1 MVELSYKE
9 RKKGII
15 LDKYDYRD
23 NFDELVSSVNYKT
36 KELKKTDDLSKFVH
50 KCKGLGKYLD
60 NHRKECIKC
69 YEGEFVQSDLNF
81 YSAIDSLLSEVTNYG
96 GCPRHWSNKD
106 DERIN
111 LIREL
116 NKFCKQKDGYKND
129 LRKLGT
135 ECREKTK
142 CNKTEICNTKQ
153 LGYKQWLHE
162 NQKHFSAKQSII
174 DMYFSGPNPKIKLSY
189 DCNTANSTL
198 FEDNTNYCSKC
209 VTTKSA
215 PNDVAKSQYFVTEG
229 ISNLPADDSR
239 YVISEESDLNYTS
252 QKYGL
257 GNVLYYGDIFGYDE
271 HDGIHTVTL
280 KDSSCTDNT
289 YDIVQEPLSEGTQTV
304 HDTEVQQITEMP
316 EMSAASKISEVSVAP
331 KITDSSEPSEQSEQ
345 SASSVSSPI
354 NDILEAKGPYT
365 LYHYSKKQFPPY
377 FGHPEPSMS

>member
-36 KELKKTDDLSKFVH
+36 KELKETDDLSKFVN

-135 ECREKTK
+135 ECREETK
-142 CNKTEICNTKQ
+142 CNKTEMCNTKQ
-153 LGYKQWLHE
+153 LGYKQWLYGQE
-162 NQKHFSAKQSII
+162 KHFSEKQSMINE
-174 DMYFSGPNPKIKLSY
+174 YFSGSSPKIKLVH
-189 DCNTANSTL
+189 DCNTANSAL
-198 FEDNTNYCSKC
+198 FKDNTDYCNKC
-209 VTTKSA
+209 VQTESA
-215 PNDVAKSQYFVTEG
+215 PNGVAKSQYFVTEG
-229 ISNLPADDSR
+229 IRNLPSDDSR
-239 YVISEESDLNYTS
+239 YVISDESDLNYTS

-257 GNVLYYGDIFGYDE
+257 GNILYYGDIFGYDE
-271 HDGIHTVTL
+271 QDDIYTVTL
-280 KDSSCTDNT
+280 KDSSCTNNT
-289 YDIVQEPLSEGTQTV
+289 YDIVQETRSDVTQTV
-304 HDTEVQQITEMP
+304 HDVEVSRVPEMP
-316 EMSAASKISEVSVAP
+316 EVSAASEISEVSVAP
-331 KITDSSEPSEQSEQ
+331 KITDSSEQSV
-345 SASSVSSPI
+345 SSVSYAPPPI
-354 NDILEAKGPYT
+354 NNIPEAKEPPT
-365 LYHYSKKQFPPY
+365 SYHYFENYLYPKFEP
-377 FGHPEPSMS
+377 PEPSMF

>member
-1 MVELSYKE
+1 
-9 RKKGII
+9 
-15 LDKYDYRD
+15 
-23 NFDELVSSVNYKT
+23 
-36 KELKKTDDLSKFVH
+36 
-50 KCKGLGKYLD
+50 
-60 NHRKECIKC
+60 
-69 YEGEFVQSDLNF
+69 NF

>member
-116 NKFCKQKDGYKND
+116 NKFCKQKDE
-129 LRKLGT
+129 RKKGIILDEYDYRYNFEELKLLTT
-135 ECREKTK
+135 EVVLD
-142 CNKTEICNTKQ
+142 NGDI
-153 LGYKQWLHE
+153 LGYNE
-162 NQKHFSAKQSII
+162 
-174 DMYFSGPNPKIKLSY
+174 Y
-189 DCNTANSTL
+189 DDT
-198 FEDNTNYCSKC
+198 
-209 VTTKSA
+209 
-215 PNDVAKSQYFVTEG
+215 
-229 ISNLPADDSR
+229 
-239 YVISEESDLNYTS
+239 
-252 QKYGL
+252 
-257 GNVLYYGDIFGYDE
+257 
-271 HDGIHTVTL
+271 HTVTL

-289 YDIVQEPLSEGTQTV
+289 YNIVQVSPPKVTQTV
-304 HDTEVQQITEMP
+304 HDKELSKAREISEVP
-316 EMSAASKISEVSVAP
+316 AAFKLSDVSTSSKISDPSESSESSDPFV
-331 KITDSSEPSEQSEQ
+331 SSEPFVSPEPFVS
-345 SASSVSSPI
+345 SVPFVPSVSSHI
-354 NDILEAKGPYT
+354 NGVPETEGSST
-365 LYHYSKKQFPPY
+365 LYHYSEKQLPHKIEP
-377 FGHPEPSMS
+377 PEPCMF